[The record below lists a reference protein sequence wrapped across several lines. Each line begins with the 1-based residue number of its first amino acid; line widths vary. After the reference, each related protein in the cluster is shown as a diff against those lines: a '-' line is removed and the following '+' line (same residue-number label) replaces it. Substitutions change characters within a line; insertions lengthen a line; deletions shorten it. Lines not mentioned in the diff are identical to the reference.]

1 MNIQAY
7 AKLLANDLS
16 LFTRRVF
23 ETINPNTPY
32 VHNWHVDYLAS
43 VIANPDNKRLIINI
57 PPRSLKSTL
66 ISIAFPAW
74 LWARNPSQKIICISY
89 GANLASRDSINCKKV
104 LESDWYRA
112 CFPHIQLSERKNT
125 NTEYYTTQEGVRFS
139 TSTGGILTGLG
150 ADVIICDDL
159 LNAIDAP
166 SKTYRDNVNEWFESA
181 LFSRL
186 DNKETGRI
194 IVVGQRLHVEDI
206 TGFLLHK
213 GGWQL
218 LKLPAQFSEDLS
230 FTWLNPLSGNLECKI
245 VKAGDAMNVREP
257 LPVLEMIRA
266 GTNSYAYASQYLQ
279 EPTPLGGGEFKKKDV
294 CYYEGSLDLR
304 LANLF
309 LLYDPANSKTNKSD
323 YTAIVLLA
331 LMADKNIYL
340 VDLIRDRLSPK
351 ERIDKLFN
359 MHKKYSAFSRVR
371 TISEQYGMMTDNFYL
386 KEEMAKQNYRFFVE
400 EIKTK
405 AIKEERIRRLLP
417 FTEQNRFYVP
427 LNGIHYIDVKGER
440 RELVKEFI
448 EEELVF
454 FPNASHDDML
464 DATTRLFDV
473 DFRFPDA
480 ILVDRYMPRD
490 YTVLSN
496 SQDKGVD
503 WRDF

>member
-89 GANLASRDSINCKKV
+89 GANLASRDSINCKKI

-166 SKTYRDNVNEWFESA
+166 SQTYRDKVNEWFESA

-194 IVVGQRLHVEDI
+194 IVIGQRLHTDDI

-218 LKLPAQFSEDLS
+218 LKLPAQFSEDAS
-230 FTWLNPLSGNLECKI
+230 FTWQNPLSGNLECKI
-245 VKAGDAMNVREP
+245 VRAGEAMNIREP
-257 LPVLEMIRA
+257 LSVLEMIRA

-279 EPTPLGGGEFKKKDV
+279 EPAPLGGGIIKKDWFRRYMQPPRNLTIYQSWDTAIKTGELNDYSV
-294 CYYEGSLDLR
+294 CLTWGILDNEYYLLDCFKERLVYPDLLKKAKDLQLQYDAKKILIEDKASGQQLIQELR
-304 LANLF
+304 RTTTLPIVPINV
-309 LLYDPANSKTNKSD
+309 SKDKTVRLMQASD
-323 YTAIVLLA
+323 YIEAGRVSLP
-331 LMADKNIYL
+331 
-340 VDLIRDRLSPK
+340 V
-351 ERIDKLFN
+351 
-359 MHKKYSAFSRVR
+359 SAFWLNEY
-371 TISEQYGMMTDNFYL
+371 EQ
-386 KEEMAKQNYRFFVE
+386 
-400 EIKTK
+400 
-405 AIKEERIRRLLP
+405 
-417 FTEQNRFYVP
+417 
-427 LNGIHYIDVKGER
+427 
-440 RELVKEFI
+440 ELTS
-448 EEELVF
+448 
-454 FPNASHDDML
+454 FPSGKNDDIV
-464 DATTRLFDV
+464 DATTLFLNYVSKV
-473 DFRFPDA
+473 DTNYIPVPMKKGFS
-480 ILVDRYMPRD
+480 MGRD
-490 YTVLSN
+490 I
-496 SQDKGVD
+496 
-503 WRDF
+503 